1 MSKLSITALTKVHAR
16 QMATCGKEDILVNS
30 VSSLSICQGVHY
42 LFILFIYID
51 SAALVG

>member
-30 VSSLSICQGVHY
+30 VSLLEVH
-42 LFILFIYID
+42 
-51 SAALVG
+51 